1 MRAAKRKKELRSLS
15 YDALEGL
22 GVARRAFPAFQQQLD
37 LSSQQHK
44 KQANSHHSRTLRALK
59 PLEIRPSLGSKSRN
73 PKIYGSSHLQ
83 KPAVPIVVR
92 GNVLAIRRSHGAL
105 AGPGAFSRFAG
116 VTSWR
121 CYNL

>member
-22 GVARRAFPAFQQQLD
+22 GVARRAFPAFQQQVD

-73 PKIYGSSHLQ
+73 RKIYGSFRLQ
-83 KPAVPIVVR
+83 EAAGDVVDT
-92 GNVLAIRRSHGAL
+92 GKVLAIRRCHGRL
-105 AGPGAFSRFAG
+105 AGPRPFR
-116 VTSWR
+116 R
-121 CYNL
+121 